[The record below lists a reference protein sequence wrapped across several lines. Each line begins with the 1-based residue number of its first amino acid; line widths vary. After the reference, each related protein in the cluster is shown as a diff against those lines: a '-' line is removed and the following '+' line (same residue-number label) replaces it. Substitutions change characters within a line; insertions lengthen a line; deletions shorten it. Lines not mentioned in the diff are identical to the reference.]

1 MKTSSSPKDPMWTVI
16 EEGGPH
22 HTKNMLNTYLR
33 RLKRSGR
40 EELIRNIQERRDSD

>member
-1 MKTSSSPKDPMWTVI
+1 MKNSPSPKDPMWTVI
-16 EEGGPH
+16 EAGGPH

-40 EELIRNIQERRDSD
+40 EELVNKIQERSESN